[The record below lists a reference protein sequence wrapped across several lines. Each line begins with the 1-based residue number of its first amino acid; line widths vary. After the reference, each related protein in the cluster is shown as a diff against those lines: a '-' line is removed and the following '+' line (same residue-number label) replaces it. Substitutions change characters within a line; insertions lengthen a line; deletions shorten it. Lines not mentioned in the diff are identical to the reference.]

1 MATEAS
7 LETAPEE
14 SLAGSA
20 ATEIIPLSPGQMLSA
35 ARVQQNLTQREVA
48 ETLHITMHYV
58 NAIEHDD
65 HDRLPGAVFAK
76 GYIKRYAEIMA
87 LDETAVMASHEGLSN
102 ARPAAV
108 AGTSRSEIKARRV
121 GKSLGVIA
129 ASATVFIALFLG
141 LWAWNGEDA
150 DTPRGAVIPV
160 LSELPGSTSPEQ
172 LVTPIPTAPA
182 GVGSASRRAATAVSE
197 TQFLSLASPQQA
209 TVDARAISGS
219 VDRTETDEGNASGGG
234 SSGPATVLTGEGE
247 DTLKLSFSGTSW
259 IEIRDSG
266 GGDRYRD
273 LRVAGDV
280 LEIKGVAPFD
290 VFLGDAPGIR
300 LFLNGVDIDLSQ
312 ETRIDNSVQLTVG
325 L

>member
-1 MATEAS
+1 MPTEAS
-7 LETAPEE
+7 SETAPEE
-14 SLAGSA
+14 SLGGSA
-20 ATEIIPLSPGQMLSA
+20 AREIIRLSPGQMLSA

-65 HDRLPGAVFAK
+65 HDKLPGAVFAK

-87 LDETAVMASHEGLSN
+87 LDESAVMASYEGLSQ
-102 ARPAAV
+102 ARPAV
-108 AGTSRSEIKARRV
+108 IGDTSTNAEKARRV
-121 GKSLGVIA
+121 GKSLWMIA
-129 ASATVFIALFLG
+129 ASATVFITLFLG
-141 LWAWNGEDA
+141 LWAWNDEDA
-150 DTPRGAVIPV
+150 DTPRRSVIPV

-172 LVTPIPTAPA
+172 LVTPMPAAPA
-182 GVGSASRRAATAVSE
+182 GIGSASRRAATAVRE
-197 TQFLSLASPQQA
+197 TQSSPLASPQQA
-209 TVDARAISGS
+209 TVDARTVSGL
-219 VDRTETDEGNASGGG
+219 VNRTETDEGNASGGDF
-234 SSGPATVLTGEGE
+234 SGLATVVEGEGK

-259 IEIRDSG
+259 IEVRDSG
-266 GGDRYRD
+266 SGDRYRD

-280 LEIKGVAPFD
+280 LEIKGLAPFD
-290 VFLGDAPGIR
+290 VFLGDAPRIR